1 MLDPEVRRETVDRL
15 GRGVDR
21 VESDQV
27 LPDGELHPETIPF
40 IEAIWDAWVQNTLYL
55 VAFGFTQRAICDAA
69 TEIAAVKS
77 EANERM
83 LTPA

>member
-21 VESDQV
+21 VQADKI
-27 LPDGELHPETIPF
+27 LPDGELHPETVPF
-40 IEAIWDAWVQNTLYL
+40 IEAIWDTWVTHTLYL
-55 VAFGFTQRAICDAA
+55 CAFGFTQRALCDAA
-69 TEIAAVKS
+69 TEIAAVKD

-83 LTPA
+83 LTTA